1 MKQFGLFTK
10 SGKSEAIHK
19 IEASDMEE
27 AVIRFSNMKDLS
39 IDSTLEI
46 FDIREIKK
54 NKKEGK

>member
-1 MKQFGLFTK
+1 
-10 SGKSEAIHK
+10 
-19 IEASDMEE
+19 MEE